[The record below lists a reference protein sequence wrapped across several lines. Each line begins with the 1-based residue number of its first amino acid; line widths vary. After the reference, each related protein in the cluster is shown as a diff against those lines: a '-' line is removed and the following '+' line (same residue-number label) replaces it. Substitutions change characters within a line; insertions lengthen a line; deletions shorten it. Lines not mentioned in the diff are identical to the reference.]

1 MMQDIDVNNQKG
13 DCAIKKKKKNMSLNV
28 IKYKILENILV

>member
-13 DCAIKKKKKNMSLNV
+13 DCAIKKKKKYVTECN
-28 IKYKILENILV
+28 KI